1 MKVSDYI
8 VKFFEEKG
16 VKIIFGYI
24 GGMITHLTDSIYLNE
39 NMKFIQVY
47 HEQTAAIAAEGY
59 ARETGNIGVAI
70 STSGP
75 GATNMVTGIANAYFD
90 SIPVIY
96 ITGQVNTYEYK
107 YDKPIRQQGFQETDI
122 ISIVKPITKY
132 AKLVDNENE
141 IKYEL
146 EKAYK
151 IALEGRKGPVVLDIP
166 MNIQRAE
173 IEIDKIPSFNEKE
186 EKINPIDWTPIL
198 NLIEKSEKP
207 IILAG
212 AGLISDG
219 AQELLKKLVD
229 KTNIPVVNSLMGKG
243 CFSDE
248 RTECIGMIGSYG
260 NRCANMLVPESDLL
274 IALGTRLDTRQT
286 GNILEGFLP
295 KGKIIHVNIDEIE
308 LDNHRLENRIKVK
321 DSVKEF
327 LTFIEN
333 KIKYKVTKE
342 WENRYTNLKKMY
354 SQEKEIEKNIENK
367 IPYRIMEIL
376 SGYSKRGDI
385 FTADIGQNQMWSA
398 QHLKMKEKQKYYT
411 SGGLAPMG
419 YSLPASVGA
428 AFANPSQNIFS
439 INGDGGFHMAL
450 QSLMLISQYNLPIK
464 VIVLNNNALGM
475 ITQFQELYF
484 DKRTVGTTAEG
495 GYLVPEIQK
504 ISEAYNLKY
513 FKITKENIDDKKYM
527 DEVFSVRNGIIEFLI
542 EGETKVFPKLEYN
555 QPINRTSPLLK
566 ELIMDNDKLI

>member
-8 VKFFEEKG
+8 VKFFEDKG
-16 VKIIFGYI
+16 VNIIFGYM
-24 GGMITHLTDSIYLNE
+24 GGMITHLADSIYKNP

-47 HEQTAAIAAEGY
+47 HEQTAAIAAEGF
-59 ARETGNIGVAI
+59 ARETGKIGVAI

-75 GATNMVTGIANAYFD
+75 GATNMITGIANAYFD

-132 AKLVDNENE
+132 AKLVDKEEE

-146 EKAYK
+146 EKAYR
-151 IALEGRKGPVVLDIP
+151 IALEGRKGPVILDIP

-173 IEIDKIPSFNEKE
+173 IEIEKIPSFSNRA
-186 EKINPIDWTPIL
+186 EKIKQIDFDSIL
-198 NLIEKSEKP
+198 NLIEKSKKP
-207 IILAG
+207 VILAG
-212 AGLISDG
+212 AGLISDSS
-219 AQELLKKLVD
+219 QELLKQLID
-229 KTNIPVVNSLMGKG
+229 KTKIPVVNSLMGKG
-243 CFSDE
+243 CFPDDRIE
-248 RTECIGMIGSYG
+248 FIGMIGSYG

-308 LDNHRLENRIKVK
+308 LENHRLENRIKVNSTVK
-321 DSVKEF
+321 DF
-327 LTFIEN
+327 LSFIEN
-333 KIKYKVTKE
+333 KIKYRVTKE
-342 WENRYTNLKKMY
+342 WENRYIELKKIY

-367 IPYRIMEIL
+367 IPYKIMEIL
-376 SGYSKRGDI
+376 NEYSKVGDI

-419 YSLPASVGA
+419 YSLPASIGV
-428 AFANPSQNIFS
+428 AFANSSQNIFS

-450 QSLMLISQYNLPIK
+450 QSLMLISQYDLPIK

-484 DKRTVGTTAEG
+484 DKRMVGTTAEG
-495 GYLVPEIQK
+495 GYLVPK
-504 ISEAYNLKY
+504 IKNISKAYNLKY
-513 FKITKENIDDKKYM
+513 FKITKENIGDKKYL
-527 DEVFSVRNGIIEFLI
+527 DEIFETRNGIIEFLI

-555 QPINRTSPLLK
+555 QPINRTSPLLEK
-566 ELIMDNDKLI
+566 Y

>member
-8 VKFFEEKG
+8 VKFFEDKG

-24 GGMITHLTDSIYLNE
+24 GGMITHLTDSIYINE

-47 HEQTAAIAAEGY
+47 HEQTGAIAAEGY

-186 EKINPIDWTPIL
+186 KKINPIDWTSIL

-207 IILAG
+207 VILAG

-248 RTECIGMIGSYG
+248 RAECIGMIGSYG
-260 NRCANMLVPESDLL
+260 NRCGNMLVPESDLL

-321 DSVKEF
+321 ASVKEF

-342 WENRYTNLKKMY
+342 WKNRYTNLKKMY

-527 DEVFSVRNGIIEFLI
+527 DEVFSIRNGIIEFLI

-555 QPINRTSPLLK
+555 QPINKTSPLL
-566 ELIMDNDKLI
+566 EEF